1 MKTIKIFALPS
12 HASKSRVSGVDFAR
26 IIQPMEHLDGWTDGE
41 VKIKV
46 DVWNIYDKNKADWR
60 KIAKEY
66 DIIYLNYLNQAW
78 GFAAMGCMVRKYGR
92 KMVMDFDD
100 NLWGI
105 LPDNTAYQVYK
116 KGSEGIKVITSIA
129 KEVDYIT
136 CTNSYLKN
144 AIAYNTNKKHELIR
158 VMPNY
163 IDLDLYKYHPRFKDD
178 QQIQLVHFG
187 SSSHFTSLQS
197 EQFNKGIDKILKEYP
212 NVVFKTVGAFIP
224 KYKLRWGARYLH
236 SFGNTD
242 VYKWIKGRFPDV
254 MKETD
259 ILVAPLTENV
269 YNRCKSSIKF
279 LEASSAK
286 RPGVWQDIRQYQEVV
301 NNGENGFLARVSRD
315 WYEAIKKLIDDK
327 ALRKEMGKQAF
338 KTIEDKWQMKDNLDR
353 YGNFFKEVF
362 LDKNNKIHYN

>member
-1 MKTIKIFALPS
+1 MKTIKIFCLPS
-12 HASKSRVSGVDFAR
+12 HASKERVSGVDFAR

-41 VKIKV
+41 VKIKA
-46 DVWNIYDKNKADWR
+46 DVWNIVDKNKADWR
-60 KIAKEY
+60 SIAKVY

-78 GFAAMGCMVRKYGR
+78 GFAAMGCMARKYN
-92 KMVMDFDD
+92 KKIVMDFDD

-116 KGSEGIKVITSIA
+116 KESEGIKVITSIA

-144 AIAYNTNKKHELIR
+144 AIAHNTNKEHRLIR

-163 IDLDLYKYHPRFKDD
+163 IDLDLYKYRPRFKDT

-187 SSSHFTSLQS
+187 SSSHFDSLQS
-197 EQFNKGIDKILKEYP
+197 EEFNKGIDRILKEYP

-224 KYKLRWGARYLH
+224 KYKLRWGARYFH
-236 SFGNTD
+236 AFGDTD

-259 ILVAPLTENV
+259 IIVAPLTENL
-269 YNRCKSSIKF
+269 YNRCKSDIKRS
-279 LEASSAK
+279 ETSSAK
-286 RPGVWQDIRQYQEVV
+286 KPFVAQDIRQYQECIDDGVD
-301 NNGENGFLARVSRD
+301 GMLCRTADD
-315 WYEAIKKLIDDK
+315 WYQKIKILIDDK
-327 ALRKEMGKQAF
+327 KLRRSMGLAGYKRVKRDKQ
-338 KTIEDKWQMKDNLDR
+338 IKDHVDD
-353 YGNFFKEVF
+353 YANFFKSI
-362 LDKNNKIHYN
+362 L